1 MIEYFQIIPV
11 SSTSISTSYP
21 PLHAEAFAHPSVR
34 PITRCAQQ
42 HVPAWSHGCMWVKS
56 WLLHND
62 IHRHQAAAWLFFLML
77 LLTLYMFLPL
87 HLSIVACCC
96 NHGFQRS
103 KGQRCFYF
111 FVKALN
117 TWILLSSESVQPSAR
132 PTSPSSHSAAWVKRW
147 GPGRQSPAAKTS
159 ALLVCSLGSQ
169 KFRQKHCIFTYTI
182 NFPIQK
188 CNCSMSRPS
197 RKSR

>member
-1 MIEYFQIIPV
+1 MIRLVHRPWKISTFSQVNFNINILWKINIYYHHLSSGCYTNQTKPSYTNMIEYFQIIQV

-21 PLHAEAFAHPSVR
+21 PLRIRLTMLHAEAFAHPSVR

-62 IHRHQAAAWLFFLML
+62 IHRHQAAAWLVFWML

-103 KGQRCFYF
+103 KGQRCLFCKDLEHMNP
-111 FVKALN
+111 V
-117 TWILLSSESVQPSAR
+117 E
-132 PTSPSSHSAAWVKRW
+132 
-147 GPGRQSPAAKTS
+147 
-159 ALLVCSLGSQ
+159 
-169 KFRQKHCIFTYTI
+169 
-182 NFPIQK
+182 
-188 CNCSMSRPS
+188 
-197 RKSR
+197 

>member
-1 MIEYFQIIPV
+1 MIEYFQIIQI

-21 PLHAEAFAHPSVR
+21 PLRIRLTILHAEAFAHPSVR

-62 IHRHQAAAWLFFLML
+62 IHRHQAAAWLVFWML

-103 KGQRCFYF
+103 KGQR
-111 FVKALN
+111 
-117 TWILLSSESVQPSAR
+117 SAR
-132 PTSPSSHSAAWVKRW
+132 PTSPSGHSAAWVKRW

-169 KFRQKHCIFTYTI
+169 KFRQEHCIFTYTI

-197 RKSR
+197 RKI